1 MEELIRA
8 SIDVANGTD
17 GAPENIEKSTFS
29 INIKTVGS
37 TTSSYGLDR
46 YNNILERVYLTNNF
60 SVKNSAVGRT
70 FEYNSSV
77 SGNLPDNDFLV
88 VNQQLDQKENDTTY
102 YYDSLDDSLD
112 IDLGINTEFE
122 KFIQNLGGEGKDVY
136 YNGLI
141 RKQDQ
146 GAFGGNGG
154 GRSCKFKC
162 HRKGLGMYKMIDGEY
177 PLNNQGYVPVAYA
190 VGSGSDDPVMVKD
203 GV

>member
-8 SIDVANGTD
+8 SINVANGTD
-17 GAPENIEKSTFS
+17 SAPENIEKNTFS

-46 YNNILERVYLTNNF
+46 YNNILERVYPTNNF

-77 SGNLPDNDFLV
+77 PSNLFDNDFLV
-88 VNQQLDQKENDTTY
+88 INQQLDTENSTTY
-102 YYDSLDDSLD
+102 YYDRLDNSLDS
-112 IDLGINTEFE
+112 GINDEFPT
-122 KFIQNLGGEGKDVY
+122 FISYLGGEGKNVFYD
-136 YNGLI
+136 GPI

-146 GAFGGNGG
+146 GAFGGNSG

-190 VGSGSDDPVMVKD
+190 VDS
-203 GV
+203 